1 MTQSSETPLAS
12 PEEVQA
18 LAQAMGGDSD
28 AALVQLQA
36 AADQFPGDGRVHF
49 LLGSLLASL
58 RRYDEARAAMQRA
71 VEFAQD
77 FPIARFQA
85 GFLELTSGNA
95 AGAEHYWQGL
105 AALPANHFLRL
116 FSAGLTSMAYDR
128 FEEAIATLSEGIARN
143 QEVLPLNNDMR
154 LLIEEM
160 QRTKPQDPTAE
171 PVTSAAH
178 LLLQEYLNKTKH

>member
-1 MTQSSETPLAS
+1 MTQSSDTPLAS

-18 LAQAMGGDSD
+18 LAQTMGGDSD

-36 AADQFPGDGRVHF
+36 AVDQFPGDGRVHF

-58 RRYDEARAAMQRA
+58 RRYDEARSAMQKA
-71 VEFAQD
+71 VEVAPD

-95 AGAEHYWQGL
+95 AGAEQYWQGL
-105 AALPANHFLRL
+105 AALPADHYLRV
-116 FSAGLTSMAYDR
+116 FASGLTSMALDR
-128 FEEAIATLSEGIARN
+128 FEEAIATLRDGIARN
-143 QEVLPLNNDMR
+143 QEVLPLNNDMQ

-160 QRTKPQDPTAE
+160 QRAKPQDPAAE
-171 PVTSAAH
+171 PETSAAH
-178 LLLQEYLNKTKH
+178 LLLQEYLNKTRH